1 MPPDND
7 DILKMKQASAIHPL
21 FNHPPKTQTKTKIS
35 KKIHYLME
43 EETVHVKAQR
53 YSFINLLPIVPMS
66 LTILFLLGL
75 HWVNKTLVL
84 DIL

>member
-1 MPPDND
+1 
-7 DILKMKQASAIHPL
+7 
-21 FNHPPKTQTKTKIS
+21 
-35 KKIHYLME
+35 ME